1 VRRNFTMANLL
12 ISEVLNNTGKKRG
25 KAEKQ
30 KYLKENYSV
39 ALITVL
45 KGAWDPIVEWNLP
58 EGEPPF
64 KKSKEPLGMAPS
76 TIQLEQRRLPYLV
89 KGHPKAK
96 GLPQTKIEKMF
107 IDMLESVHPDEAD
120 ILIAMKDKAFTGKF
134 GGVTKKMVAEVWPDL
149 FSDMVLDESV
159 VDKAI

>member
-1 VRRNFTMANLL
+1 MANLL
-12 ISEVLNNTGKKRG
+12 ISEVLTNTGKKRG

-30 KYLKENYSV
+30 KYLKDNYSV

-58 EGEPPF
+58 EGVPPYT
-64 KKSKEPLGMAPS
+64 KDDAPIGHSSSNLHKE
-76 TIQLEQRRLPYLV
+76 QKRLPYFV
-89 KGHPKAK
+89 KGHPLAK
-96 GLPQTKIEKMF
+96 GLSTSKVEKIF
-107 IDMLESVHPDEAD
+107 IDTLESVHPDEAD

-149 FSDMVLDESV
+149 FSDMVLDDAV
-159 VDKAI
+159 IDKAI

>member
-1 VRRNFTMANLL
+1 MANLL
-12 ISEVLNNTGKKRG
+12 ISEVLTNTGKKRG

-30 KYLKENYSV
+30 KYLKDNYSV

-58 EGEPPF
+58 EGVPPYV
-64 KKSKEPLGMAPS
+64 KDDAPIGHS
-76 TIQLEQRRLPYLV
+76 PSSIHLEQKRLPYLV
-89 KGHPKAK
+89 KGHPLAK
-96 GLPQTKIEKMF
+96 GLSQSKVETMF
-107 IDMLESVHPDEAD
+107 ISMLESVHPDEAD
-120 ILIAMKDKAFTGKF
+120 ILIAMKDKAFTRKF

-149 FSDMVLDESV
+149 FSDMVLDDAI

>member
-1 VRRNFTMANLL
+1 MANLL
-12 ISEVLNNTGKKRG
+12 ISEVLTNTGKKRG

-30 KYLKENYSV
+30 KYLKDNYSV

-58 EGEPPF
+58 KGVPPYV
-64 KKSKEPLGMAPS
+64 KDDAPIGHS
-76 TIQLEQRRLPYLV
+76 PSSIHLEQKRLPYLV
-89 KGHPKAK
+89 KGHPLAK
-96 GLPQTKIEKMF
+96 GLSQSKVETMF
-107 IDMLESVHPDEAD
+107 ISMLESVHPDEAD
-120 ILIAMKDKAFTGKF
+120 ILIAMKDKAFTSKF

-149 FSDMVLDESV
+149 FSDMVLDDAI

>member
-1 VRRNFTMANLL
+1 MANLL
-12 ISEVLNNTGKKRG
+12 ISEVLTNTGKKRG

-30 KYLKENYSV
+30 KYLKDNYSV

-58 EGEPPF
+58 EGVPPYV
-64 KKSKEPLGMAPS
+64 KDDAPIGHS
-76 TIQLEQRRLPYLV
+76 PSSIHLEQKRLPYLV
-89 KGHPKAK
+89 KGHPLAK
-96 GLPQTKIEKMF
+96 GLSQSKVETMF
-107 IDMLESVHPDEAD
+107 ISMLESVHPDEAD
-120 ILIAMKDKAFTGKF
+120 ILIAMKDKAFTSKF

-149 FSDMVLDESV
+149 FSDMVLDDAI

>member
-1 VRRNFTMANLL
+1 MANLL
-12 ISEVLNNTGKKRG
+12 ISEVLTNTGKKRG

-30 KYLKENYSV
+30 KYLKDNYSV

-58 EGEPPF
+58 EGVPPYV
-64 KKSKEPLGMAPS
+64 KDDAPIGHS
-76 TIQLEQRRLPYLV
+76 PSNIHLEQKRLPYLV
-89 KGHPKAK
+89 KGHPLAK
-96 GLPQTKIEKMF
+96 GLSQSKVETMF
-107 IDMLESVHPDEAD
+107 ISMLESVHPDEAD
-120 ILIAMKDKAFTGKF
+120 ILIAMKDKAFTSKF

-149 FSDMVLDESV
+149 FSDMVLDDAI

>member
-1 VRRNFTMANLL
+1 
-12 ISEVLNNTGKKRG
+12 
-25 KAEKQ
+25 
-30 KYLKENYSV
+30 
-39 ALITVL
+39 
-45 KGAWDPIVEWNLP
+45 
-58 EGEPPF
+58 
-64 KKSKEPLGMAPS
+64 
-76 TIQLEQRRLPYLV
+76 
-89 KGHPKAK
+89 
-96 GLPQTKIEKMF
+96 MF